1 MVYVREDIPSREL
14 ARHNLSKNIET
25 IFVQIN
31 LRKNKLS
38 LVGTYHSTNKDYG
51 ASNSHYF
58 EQMGFALD
66 VYSNYNNFL
75 IVGDFNVQEDESCI
89 QDFMNEYNAI
99 NLVKEST
106 CFKNL
111 ESPSCIDLFVTN
123 SGNIFQNTTTVSTGL
138 SDLHKM
144 IIKVLKTTFPKAKP
158 RIVPYRDF
166 SKYNVDNLT
175 EELKINLES
184 KGLKNYESFENI
196 FLGVL
201 NSHAPSKKKVIRA
214 NQKPYITKEM
224 RKAIM
229 LRSQLENK
237 FYHYRTEEYRRA
249 LKKQK
254 KYCNRLYKRERKK
267 YYSKLNLNNINDN
280 KKFWNTMKPLF
291 SDKGGAKDNIV
302 LVEDNK
308 MISGDTEVAQAF
320 NTFFKTSVNSLG
332 ISENKAVLTE
342 TKNTEGKVE
351 KAIQMFEFHPS
362 IMSIKENVKID
373 FMFSFSKVNASDIR
387 SEIINLK
394 TNKAGT
400 FKNIPTK
407 QLKQGCKVVCEPL
420 MEVWNEE
427 VIQNKKFPAKLKL
440 ADISPIFKKLESIF
454 VKNYRPVIVLPE
466 VSKLFERLTQKQT
479 NDFIEKHL
487 SPYLC
492 GYRKGYNCQYA
503 LLCMMEQW
511 KMSLDNNGLAAGIM
525 MDLSKAFDTINHEL
539 LIAKLHAY
547 GFNVDSL
554 EIILDYLTDR

>member
-1 MVYVREDIPSREL
+1 MDILVIGETKLDDTYTEKQFIINGFCKPYRLDRNHDGGGVMVYVREDILSREL
-14 ARHNLSKNIET
+14 ARHNLSKNIEA
-25 IFVQIN
+25 IFVEIN
-31 LRKNKLS
+31 LRKNKLL

-66 VYSNYNNFL
+66 VYSNYNKFL

-99 NLVKEST
+99 NLVKEIT

-111 ESPSCIDLFVTN
+111 ENPSCIDLFVTN
-123 SGNIFQNTTTVSTGL
+123 SGNSFQNTTTVSTGL
-138 SDLHKM
+138 PDFHKM
-144 IIKVLKTTFPKAKP
+144 IITVLKTTFPKAKP

-166 SKYNVDNLT
+166 SKYNVGNFT
-175 EELKINLES
+175 GELKINFES

-201 NSHAPSKKKVIRA
+201 NLHAPSKKKVIRA

-229 LRSQLENK
+229 LCFQLENK

-249 LKKQK
+249 LKNQK
-254 KYCNRLYKRERKK
+254 NYCNRLYKRERKK
-267 YYSKLNLNNINDN
+267 YYYKLNLNNINDN

-332 ISENKAVLTE
+332 MSENKAVLTE

-394 TNKAGT
+394 TNIAGI
-400 FKNIPTK
+400 FMNIPTK

-420 MEVWNEE
+420 MEIWNEE

-440 ADISPIFKKLESIF
+440 ADISPIFKKLESNF
-454 VKNYRPVIVLPE
+454 
-466 VSKLFERLTQKQT
+466 
-479 NDFIEKHL
+479 
-487 SPYLC
+487 C
-492 GYRKGYNCQYA
+492 
-503 LLCMMEQW
+503 
-511 KMSLDNNGLAAGIM
+511 
-525 MDLSKAFDTINHEL
+525 
-539 LIAKLHAY
+539 
-547 GFNVDSL
+547 
-554 EIILDYLTDR
+554 